1 MRAVLLA
8 WLIVMDW
15 SCVAGVE
22 NAGQEDPSQINL
34 LLDAIARVESH
45 DVTWAAGDGGRAFG
59 AYQIHRAYWADGTRF
74 LGVDWDYGQAADP
87 AKARE
92 VVKAYLLHY
101 GRGCSL
107 LEMARIHNGG
117 PNGHR
122 KPSTLNYARRIEQI
136 VENGRPQ
143 GPLVTISPE
152 RFAARHL

>member
-1 MRAVLLA
+1 MRTPVLIWLVATA
-8 WLIVMDW
+8 WPQ
-15 SCVAGVE
+15 VAG
-22 NAGQEDPSQINL
+22 AGSAHAANSDGIDR
-34 LLDAIARVESH
+34 LLDAIARVESRH
-45 DVTWAAGDGGRAFG
+45 DPTATGDGGRAFG
-59 AYQIHRAYWADGTRF
+59 VYQIHRDYWADGTKF

-122 KPSTLNYARRIEQI
+122 KPSTLEYARRIAQ
-136 VENGRPQ
+136 VLENANR
-143 GPLVTISPE
+143 
-152 RFAARHL
+152 